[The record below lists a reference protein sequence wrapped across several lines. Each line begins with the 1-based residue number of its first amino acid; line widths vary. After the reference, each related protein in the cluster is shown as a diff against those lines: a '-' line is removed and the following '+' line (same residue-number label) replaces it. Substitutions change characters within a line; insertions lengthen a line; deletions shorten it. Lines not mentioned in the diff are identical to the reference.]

1 MKFWQKAFVILLIVF
16 VITIDICAVVM
27 MHFTYDEQMSS
38 LKKKSSGEAYFISTS
53 VSNDLYSVEP
63 SGSIGKETRDDLF
76 QTYMS
81 YYEKQGILLSFYQG
95 GKRVKSNFP
104 VNLFPQQEHLEEG
117 KQYIS
122 IVSKNEEK
130 YLCVESQLLE
140 PYEEYGM
147 IYAYN
152 LTEIEVGHQR
162 LVWLTSGM
170 VILITI
176 LLAMILSFILQKL
189 TRPLKKLEERT
200 LAIGQGDYKEKL
212 LIEGEDEFA
221 LLAKSFN
228 DMSEKINDQIM
239 ALKEED
245 RKKQLLID
253 NMAHE
258 FRTPLTS
265 IAGYASY
272 LKMAA
277 ASEDEKLEALEYIMS
292 EADRLQK
299 LSKIILRSAEIREEV
314 QQFESVKVEELLEK
328 VKDSTLIIA
337 EKEGC
342 QMSFAGKVE
351 EIKGNSALLES
362 LLINLVENSI
372 RACEEGSGKILV
384 EIGKGEEGT
393 YLKVKDN
400 GIGMAREEIEKIAEP
415 FYRIDKA
422 RSRKAGGV
430 GLGVSLC
437 QQIVAI
443 HKGKLTYES
452 EIGEGTTAYVS
463 LFCRSL

>member
-1 MKFWQKAFVILLIVF
+1 MKFWQKAFVIMLIVF
-16 VITIDICAVVM
+16 VTTIDLCVVVM
-27 MHFTYDEQMSS
+27 MHFTYSEQMNS

-53 VSNDLYSVEP
+53 ISDDLYSAAP
-63 SGSIGKETRDDLF
+63 SGSIGKKVRDNLF
-76 QTYMS
+76 QTYMR
-81 YYEKQGILLSFYQG
+81 YYEKQGILLSFYQEG
-95 GKRVKSNFP
+95 QRLKSNFP
-104 VNLFPQQEHLEEG
+104 INLFPQQEHFEEG

-122 IVSKNEEK
+122 IVSKNGEK
-130 YLCVESQLLE
+130 YMCVESQLLE
-140 PYEEYGM
+140 PYEGYGM
-147 IYAYN
+147 IYAYD
-152 LTEIEVGHQR
+152 LSEIERGHQR

-170 VILITI
+170 VILISI
-176 LLAMILSFILQKL
+176 LLAIILFFILQKL
-189 TRPLKKLEERT
+189 TSPLKALEERT
-200 LAIGQGDYKEKL
+200 VAIGKGDYEEKL
-212 LIEGEDEFA
+212 IIKGEDEFA
-221 LLAKSFN
+221 TLAKSFN
-228 DMSEKINDQIM
+228 DMSEQISDQIR
-239 ALKEED
+239 ALKEDD

-277 ASEDEKLEALEYIMS
+277 ASEDEKLEALDYIMS

-314 QQFESVKVEELLEK
+314 QQFDSIKTEMLLEK

-337 EKEGC
+337 QKKGC
-342 QMSFAGKVE
+342 QIHFEGKVE
-351 EIKGNSALLES
+351 ALKGNEALLES

-372 RACEEGSGKILV
+372 RACEEGKGQIVV
-384 EIGKGEEGT
+384 EIGQEEAGA

-400 GIGMAREEIEKIAEP
+400 GIGMAKEEIKKIAEP

-422 RSRKAGGV
+422 RSRKVGGV

-437 QQIVAI
+437 QQIVTI
-443 HKGKLTYES
+443 HKGKLTYDS
-452 EIGEGTTAYVS
+452 EIGKGTTAYVL
-463 LFCRSL
+463 LFCSSL